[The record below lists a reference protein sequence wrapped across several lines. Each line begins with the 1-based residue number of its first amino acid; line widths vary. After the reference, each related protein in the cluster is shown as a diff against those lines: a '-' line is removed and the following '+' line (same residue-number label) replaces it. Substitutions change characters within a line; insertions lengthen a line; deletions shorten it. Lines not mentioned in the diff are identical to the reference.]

1 MSPLFLYILLQM
13 ASAGLLFKRYLVYR
27 LQNPSNSESNYEFE
41 MLKRKSEMLAKEN
54 GGDERIQKRLRKE
67 TETEKLEEQLE
78 KAIA

>member
-27 LQNPSNSESNYEFE
+27 LQNPSSESNYEFE